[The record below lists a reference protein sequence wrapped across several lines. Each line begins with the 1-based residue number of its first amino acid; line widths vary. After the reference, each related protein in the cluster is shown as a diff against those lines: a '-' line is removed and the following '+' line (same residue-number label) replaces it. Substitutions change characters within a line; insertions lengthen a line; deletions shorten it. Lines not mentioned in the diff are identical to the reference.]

1 MVQEEEGSVV
11 LDEDDRSI
19 DKQNFTKSHCDIIFG
34 AETDL
39 MELIRDIPADSSGTV
54 SALLWLIFGQFCP
67 IGVCCQLN
75 SKYRPSRKKYSI
87 TFDNKQF
94 VEKKHCSRK
103 MLL

>member
-11 LDEDDRSI
+11 LDEDDRSM

-75 SKYRPSRKKYSI
+75 LKYRPSRKKYSI

-103 MLL
+103 MLP